1 MSDIQVDDFLVV
13 RPGDL
18 VPVDGKV
25 IQGQSQID
33 ESSLTGE
40 PLSKTKKIGDNVFSG
55 TINTGDAFEMRA
67 DKISEESQYAKIVK
81 LVRKAQ
87 EEKAPIQ
94 RLADRYAVWFTP
106 IVLAVSG
113 IGWFVT
119 SYNPQTILS
128 VLVVA
133 Q

>member
-1 MSDIQVDDFLVV
+1 
-13 RPGDL
+13 L

-25 IQGQSQID
+25 IQGQPQID

-40 PLSKTKKIGDNVFSG
+40 PLSKTKKVGDNVFSG
-55 TINTGDAFEMRA
+55 TINTGVDAFEMRA
-67 DKISEESQYAKIVK
+67 GKISEESQYAKIVN

-87 EEKAPIQ
+87 QEKAPIQ
-94 RLADRYAVWFTP
+94 RLADRYVVWFTP

-119 SYNPQTILS
+119 SNHNERGNDICAAYYQSFVFVSSSN
-128 VLVVA
+128 
-133 Q
+133 

>member
-1 MSDIQVDDFLVV
+1 VV

-25 IQGQSQID
+25 IQGQPQID

-40 PLSKTKKIGDNVFSG
+40 PLSRTKKISDNVFSG
-55 TINTGDAFEMRA
+55 TINTGDVFEMHA

-87 EEKAPIQ
+87 
-94 RLADRYAVWFTP
+94 
-106 IVLAVSG
+106 
-113 IGWFVT
+113 
-119 SYNPQTILS
+119 
-128 VLVVA
+128 
-133 Q
+133 